1 MQPLEVII
9 HFVLV
14 NASFQKYSKPKVKRS
29 PDDKRG
35 AFKVFENPVYSTFN
49 FTYEQE
55 AFDDLSDLMEYN
67 VLNNIDT
74 IKGWAHKSDQ
84 LYRIF

>member
-1 MQPLEVII
+1 M
-9 HFVLV
+9 
-14 NASFQKYSKPKVKRS
+14 KRS

-74 IKGWAHKSDQ
+74 IKG
-84 LYRIF
+84 